1 MRLILKLGI
10 NNFMMNMVMRLV
22 YFVNTKIV
30 ITENI

>member
-1 MRLILKLGI
+1 MRLILKLSI